1 MQEPE
6 IPHSSPASGKLQS
19 IVRQGFQRL
28 TALWATPG
36 VGRVVLCSPFVGFI
50 AGMGAVAFL
59 VCLQAMYHFVLG
71 GLLDFHMPPT
81 LEGEAGAVTYPWP
94 WWLVILVPAVGG
106 LISGILVFTWAPEAE
121 GHGTDAMIRAF
132 HQGGGK
138 IRGRVPLIKS
148 VASIITIGTGGSAG
162 QEGPIAQI
170 GAGFGSYLAEVLK
183 LPSSE
188 RRHLDAGRRGR
199 WRGGDL
205 QGAAGRCALRRRGDL
220 FFHGLRVGGAPPVPG
235 QLDRRLLDIRAFHHS
250 QADFQ
255 PARPE
260 LPGTARLAPLHGP
273 DPGLRGPGLA
283 LRSRLLRDARQALQ
297 PAADSQAAQARAW
310 EACCWAWSPWHSPR

>member
-6 IPHSSPASGKLQS
+6 TPHSSPASGKLQT

-59 VCLQAMYHFVLG
+59 VCLQAMYRFVLG

-170 GAGFGSYLAEVLK
+170 GAGFGSFLAEVLK

-188 RRHLDAGRRGR
+188 RRILMLA
-199 WRGGDL
+199 
-205 QGAAGRCALRRRGDL
+205 GAAGGVGAIFRAPLGGALFAGRGPL
-220 FFHGLRVGGAPPVPG
+220 FVHRLRVGGAPPLPG

-273 DPGLRGPGLA
+273 DARLRGVGLA
-283 LRSRLLRDARQALQ
+283 LCSRLLRDARQALQ
-297 PAADSQAAQARAW
+297 PHPHSQAVQTRGGRHVAGTGRPA
-310 EACCWAWSPWHSPR
+310 HSRR